1 MDLTQILSRLD
12 TATPDALE
20 LLTSLFVAVTF
31 KKGMILASNDQP
43 CFKLYYIASGLV
55 RGYFFYNNEEHTC
68 WILEQGF
75 LAPIA
80 HPEGSGQAIEY
91 IDFLAE
97 TQGWS
102 LNLHKAEVLA
112 QKDPSMYRMLL
123 EIYQGIILEGKARE
137 LMLRIQTA
145 DEKYQYMK
153 QKNEP
158 LLFKLNNQ
166 ILASLLNIKLKYL
179 YKVKKRQRER

>member
-12 TATPDALE
+12 TATPDALQV
-20 LLTSLFVAVTF
+20 LTNIFVPVTF
-31 KKGMILASNDQP
+31 KKGMVLTSSDQP
-43 CFKLYYIASGLV
+43 CSKLYYIASGLV

-75 LAPIA
+75 LAPVA
-80 HPEGSGQAIEY
+80 HPDGSGQAVEY
-91 IDFLAE
+91 IGFLTE
-97 TQGWS
+97 THGWA
-102 LNLHKAEVLA
+102 LNLNKAEVLA

-123 EIYQGIILEGKARE
+123 EIYQDIILEGKARE

-145 DEKYQYMK
+145 DEKYQYIE